1 LFAWK
6 AKGTFSF
13 FFARAAKSVTLLPFP
28 ESVVVESE
36 TFPVG
41 YWA

>member
-1 LFAWK
+1 MLTILQDIIK
-6 AKGTFSF
+6 IYTTEKE
-13 FFARAAKSVTLLPFP
+13 KSTFP

-36 TFPVG
+36 IFPVG